1 MAFRRKVVERLTSTG
16 LPGSVPPRGSKERWH
31 PRIIDVT
38 TADDYKHLL
47 HKIKATPI
55 SFGVVFFT
63 SEERSNSCQESED
76 AVYKIAKRNSEVTF
90 LRLEVEEEGIQ
101 EIVGQI
107 DTSRLPTFY
116 FYKGGDVVGKL
127 IGSSPSKL
135 EDLVVSFIHHKELR
149 RHIRVN
155 EF

>member
-16 LPGSVPPRGSKERWH
+16 LPGSAPPRGSGGIPGSSML
-31 PRIIDVT
+31 PRRT
-38 TADDYKHLL
+38 TTSTCYTKSKRLRSPSALCSSRRRSV
-47 HKIKATPI
+47 PI
-55 SFGVVFFT
+55 H
-63 SEERSNSCQESED
+63 ESED